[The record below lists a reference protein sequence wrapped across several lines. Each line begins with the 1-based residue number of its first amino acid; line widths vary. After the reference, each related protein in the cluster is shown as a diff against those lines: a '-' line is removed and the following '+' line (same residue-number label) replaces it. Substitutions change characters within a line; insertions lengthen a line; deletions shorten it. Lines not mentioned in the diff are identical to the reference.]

1 MNTFWG
7 APSMQQRMAKCN
19 AGRRRFKARAARSG
33 CRAAARAPEGVCA
46 GIFVANRS
54 SARAARRER
63 RRGPTAGAAG
73 LRRAQCVEGT
83 ARGSGRAAARGPVFR
98 KSRRPRGRFQFNDWS
113 RMRVPMQFLE
123 LCEWFR
129 DCS

>member
-73 LRRAQCVEGT
+73 LRRANVSRDSKRLG
-83 ARGSGRAAARGPVFR
+83 ARGSAWPCVSEVAAAARAPV
-98 KSRRPRGRFQFNDWS
+98 PI
-113 RMRVPMQFLE
+113 
-123 LCEWFR
+123 
-129 DCS
+129 